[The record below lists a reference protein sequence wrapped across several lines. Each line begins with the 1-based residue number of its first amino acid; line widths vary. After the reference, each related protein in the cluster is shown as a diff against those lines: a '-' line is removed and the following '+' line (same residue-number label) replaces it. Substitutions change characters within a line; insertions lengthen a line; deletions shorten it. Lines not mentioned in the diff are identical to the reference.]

1 MEVAMLLF
9 NSGKKLE
16 KAFTEEQFAALVEVL
31 EQRESNT
38 ATREDLRETELQL
51 QKDVRETELQLQKDL
66 RETELRLQLEIEKVR
81 SETEKIRAE
90 LKESIEKVRA
100 DLTAEMEKMR
110 TEAAV
115 AKYTLLKWQFAI
127 GLAIVCIMAKGFGW
141 LGF

>member
-81 SETEKIRAE
+81 AE
-90 LKESIEKVRA
+90 LKSDIEKVRA

>member
-1 MEVAMLLF
+1 MLLF

-31 EQRESNT
+31 EQRESNA
-38 ATREDLRETELQL
+38 ATREDL
-51 QKDVRETELQLQKDL
+51 RETELQLQKDL

-81 SETEKIRAE
+81 AE
-90 LKESIEKVRA
+90 LKSDIEKVRA

-127 GLAIVCIMAKGFGW
+127 GLAIVCIMAKGFGC